1 MPIRRETDVAAF
13 ISCHQEEN
21 YGLRW
26 PSEARLI
33 TLLGRGDLGAR
44 LFIEGR
50 PGSRGA
56 RPRGRR
62 WERSALTPIN
72 TNFN

>member
-1 MPIRRETDVAAF
+1 MPIRQETDVAAF

-33 TLLGRGDLGAR
+33 TLHGRGGFGGPLVYRGPAR
-44 LFIEGR
+44 Q
-50 PGSRGA
+50 
-56 RPRGRR
+56 PRR
-62 WERSALTPIN
+62 EAAQAEVEEVNADAHKYEL
-72 TNFN
+72 